1 MLAII
6 GGTGLTA
13 LANLEITRREV
24 VRTPYGEPSGHL
36 TFGEI
41 KTGEQKAEVIFLARH
56 GYGHTIPPHEVNYR
70 ANIWALHSLGV
81 TRVLA
86 VNSVGGVAANLGP
99 GAIAVPDQIIDY
111 TYGRKHTFFEG
122 DKPVTHIDFTFP
134 YCNRARLLYLAAAKA
149 TGINVVDNGV
159 IGVTQGPRLETLA
172 EVNRMERDGCT
183 MVGMTTAP
191 EAALAREMDLSYATL
206 ALSMNHA
213 AGRGTSSDG
222 IKLEDA
228 EAVLKIG
235 MEKIRTVLAKT
246 VELHAAMPANMRGFK

>member
-6 GGTGLTA
+6 GGTGLTN
-13 LANLEITRREV
+13 LTNLEITRREI

-36 TFGEI
+36 TFGHI
-41 KTGEQKAEVIFLARH
+41 ATGNTKADVIFLARH
-56 GYGHTIPPHEVNYR
+56 GYGHTIAPHEVNYR
-70 ANIWALHSLGV
+70 ANLWALHSLGV

-99 GAIAVPDQIIDY
+99 GAIGVPDQLIDY
-111 TYGRKHTFFEG
+111 THSRKHTFFEG

-134 YCNRARLLYLAAAKA
+134 YCDRARSLYLAAAKVA
-149 TGINVVDNGV
+149 GISVVDHGV
-159 IGVTQGPRLETLA
+159 LGVTQGPRLETRA

-183 MVGMTTAP
+183 MVGMTTLP
-191 EAALAREMDLSYATL
+191 EASLAREMELSYATL

-213 AGRGTSSDG
+213 AGRGSSADG

-235 MEKIRTVLAKT
+235 MEKIRAILAKA
-246 VELHAAMPANMRGFK
+246 VELHAAMPADQRGLK